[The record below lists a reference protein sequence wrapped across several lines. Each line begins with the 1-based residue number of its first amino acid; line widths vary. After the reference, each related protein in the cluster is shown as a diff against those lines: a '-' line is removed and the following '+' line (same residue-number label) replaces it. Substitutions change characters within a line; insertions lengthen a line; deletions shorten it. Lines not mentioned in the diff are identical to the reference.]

1 MKASEIRELGH
12 EEQQRKL
19 TELKEEH
26 FNLRFQHGA
35 GQLENTAKLKQSRR
49 DVAKVRTILRELSL
63 NHTTQHE
70 TDKE

>member
-1 MKASEIRELGH
+1 MKASEIRELSH

-19 TELKEEH
+19 TELKEAY

-35 GQLENTAKLKQSRR
+35 GQLENTAKLKQAKR
-49 DVAKVRTILRELSL
+49 DVAKVKTILREISL
-63 NHTTQHE
+63 NNKTKTE

>member
-1 MKASEIRELGH
+1 MKASEIRELSR

-19 TELKEEH
+19 TELKEGY

-35 GQLENTAKLKQSRR
+35 GQLENTAKLKQSKR
-49 DVAKVRTILRELSL
+49 DVAKVKTILCELSL
-63 NHTTQHE
+63 NNKTKTE